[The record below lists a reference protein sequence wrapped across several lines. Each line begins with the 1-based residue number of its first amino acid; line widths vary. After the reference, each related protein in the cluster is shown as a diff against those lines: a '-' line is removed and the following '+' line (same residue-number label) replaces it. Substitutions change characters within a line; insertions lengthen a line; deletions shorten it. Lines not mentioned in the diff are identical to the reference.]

1 MNLEEIKKLSDG
13 ELGRQL
19 AEAVGSYYQ
28 DGFSY
33 VEGGRYPHPDRCFN
47 TLCGSLDA
55 IAEVEKI
62 VIEKVGDD
70 YAEFLR
76 RAIYGRYIGH
86 NGEICTATAT
96 ATARQ
101 RAEACLLALLTP
113 SPVTEEK

>member
-1 MNLEEIKKLSDG
+1 MNLEEIKKLSDS

-33 VEGGRYPHPDRCFN
+33 VEGGRYPHPDRCFD

-55 IAEVEKI
+55 IAEVEATVAGKTSLT
-62 VIEKVGDD
+62 D
-70 YAEFLR
+70 
-76 RAIYGRYIGH
+76 YGRCLVGVTECHGMSLESIAL
-86 NGEICTATAT
+86 IAT

-101 RAEACLLALLTP
+101 RAEACYLVLLTP
-113 SPVTEEK
+113 SPVTEVK